1 MQKGTNTTESGTVTS
16 SLGIIRWL
24 PPAISIHENRMF
36 TTDAPDQLKSVRL
49 VCFVCAILAAGGM
62 FCLINETRANV
73 AMTIRAPASHVGAAM
88 ALLATLQDGNVLP
101 PEGTP
106 DANRIVKSV
115 IQCQSLFMKSSDQN
129 VRAFFDRAL
138 QSKLNVHA
146 VEAGRRF
153 REEGWT
159 SETLE
164 ALSESY
170 VALSDGQR
178 TQLAEGFHAYN
189 IIPNDFLQLSELF
202 LRARTALQQR
212 GQDIHQIFARRRQE
226 MPGQPFPRS
235 PESPTSPS

>member
-1 MQKGTNTTESGTVTS
+1 MMESGTVTP
-16 SLGIIRWL
+16 SLGIIRRL
-24 PPAISIHENRMF
+24 PPNISVHENRMF
-36 TTDAPDQLKSVRL
+36 TTNSAHQPESVGIEW
-49 VCFVCAILAAGGM
+49 FFCAVLAACGF
-62 FCLINETRANV
+62 FCLINETHADV
-73 AMTIRAPASHVGAAM
+73 AMAIRAPASHVGAAM
-88 ALLATLQDGNVLP
+88 ALLATLQDGDVLP

-115 IQCQSLFMKSSDQN
+115 IQCQSLFMKSSDPN
-129 VRAFFDRAL
+129 VREFFDRAL
-138 QSKLNVHA
+138 QRKMNVYA
-146 VEAGRRF
+146 AEAGRRF

-189 IIPNDFLQLSELF
+189 LIPNDFLQLSELF
-202 LRARTALQQR
+202 FRARTALKQR
-212 GQDIHQIFARRRQE
+212 GQDIHQIYARRRQE

-235 PESPTSPS
+235 QELPISPS